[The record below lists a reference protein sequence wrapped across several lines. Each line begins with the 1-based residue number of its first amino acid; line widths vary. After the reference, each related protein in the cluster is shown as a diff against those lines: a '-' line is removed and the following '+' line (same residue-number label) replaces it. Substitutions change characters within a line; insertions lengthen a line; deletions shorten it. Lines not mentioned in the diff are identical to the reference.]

1 MVNDLISNP
10 MNSAD
15 EGCNHIIEMS
25 NELSKLWGISYG
37 EFWMGAMWLVISMI
51 IFYIFLTAVALYCRP
66 QDKRILRW
74 IFWISLLWI
83 IGGLLFLGD
92 QIWRIPSLG

>member
-37 EFWMGAMWLVISMI
+37 EFWMGGNVARNQYD
-51 IFYIFLTAVALYCRP
+51 YILYFLDCCSPLLSSPRQKNT
-66 QDKRILRW
+66 QMDIL
-74 IFWISLLWI
+74 
-83 IGGLLFLGD
+83 D
-92 QIWRIPSLG
+92 